1 MNVNAKKRGRP
12 SREGTA
18 LKPEKIIDTAK
29 QLMVAQGK
37 IPSIRQ
43 LAMALQVDA
52 MAIYHY
58 FKSKAVLLEA
68 VTTSLISDIYQ
79 PAVSVEN
86 GAEIETETEWQAELH
101 QLCLSY
107 LNLLEQYPGLL
118 ETLLSMES
126 EGPAEVFAQRFTI
139 IVEPLELD
147 PQAIESALALLVD
160 YLHGFALAMNCNRDR
175 DALNPQMIEGPLG
188 LYCKAF
194 GR

>member
-1 MNVNAKKRGRP
+1 MNVNVKKRGRP

-29 QLMVAQGK
+29 QLMVEQGK

-43 LAMALQVDA
+43 LATALQVDA

-79 PAVSVEN
+79 PVVSVEN
-86 GAEIETETEWQAELH
+86 GAEVATEWQTELR

-126 EGPAEVFAQRFTI
+126 EGPAEVFAQRFSI

-147 PQAIESALALLVD
+147 PQVVESALALLVD

-175 DALNPQMIEGPLG
+175 DALNSQMIEGPLG

-194 GR
+194 GC

>member
-12 SREGTA
+12 SRKGTA
-18 LKPEKIIDTAK
+18 LKPEMIIDTAK
-29 QLMVAQGK
+29 QLMVEQGK

-43 LAMALQVDA
+43 LATALQVDA

-79 PAVSVEN
+79 PVVRVES
-86 GAEIETETEWQAELH
+86 GAEVATEWQAELH

-107 LNLLEQYPGLL
+107 LHLLEQYPGLL

-147 PQAIESALALLVD
+147 PPAVESALALLVD
-160 YLHGFALAMNCNRDR
+160 YLHGFALAMNCNQDR

-188 LYCKAF
+188 LYCKAIF
-194 GR
+194 C